1 MVHSQHLQTGPRAGF
16 TLVEVL
22 VALLIMAILAGLAWQ
37 GLDGIL
43 RSRQGTGDVL
53 ERSVRL
59 NTVLSQWE
67 QDLQAVQDVGV
78 VPAAIG
84 FDGQSLRLTRR
95 LDGGVAMVVWAVRG
109 GQWQR
114 WVGPTTTRVAD
125 LSESWLRS
133 QQLLGNE
140 PGQLKLLE
148 ASEWN
153 VYFYRGNAWTN
164 AQSSGDLVAPPSN
177 AGANLQPPPTLPP
190 ADGASAATGTPPPG
204 GGPAFP
210 GLRLV
215 APPREVLPTAVRL
228 VITLSNG
235 VLTRDIALGPSGS

>member
-1 MVHSQHLQTGPRAGF
+1 MQRRLARPPPPGQGF

-22 VALLIMAILAGLAWQ
+22 VALLIMAILAGMAWQ

-43 RSRQGTGDVL
+43 RSRQGTTDVL

-59 NTVLSQWE
+59 NTVLTQWE

-78 VPAAIG
+78 LPSALS

-95 LDGGVAMVVWAVRG
+95 MDGGIALVVWAVRS

-114 WVGPTTTRVAD
+114 WVGPTATKVSE
-125 LSESWLRS
+125 LSDSWLRS
-133 QQLLGNE
+133 QQLLGTE
-140 PGQLKLLE
+140 AGQVKLAD

-164 AQSSGDLVAPPSN
+164 AQSTGDLVAPPPT
-177 AGANLQPPPTLPP
+177 APPPLQPPP
-190 ADGASAATGTPPPG
+190 GTPAEAGKDAGPTPPG
-204 GGPAFP
+204 GANPPPPPVA
-210 GLRLV
+210 V
-215 APPREVLPTAVRL
+215 APPREALPGAVRL
-228 VITLSNG
+228 VITLGNG